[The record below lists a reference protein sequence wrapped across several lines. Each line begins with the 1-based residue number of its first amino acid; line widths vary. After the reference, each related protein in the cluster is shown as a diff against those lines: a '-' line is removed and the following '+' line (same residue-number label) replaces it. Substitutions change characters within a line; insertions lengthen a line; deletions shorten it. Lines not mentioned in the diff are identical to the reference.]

1 MFESMSSTYKDLS
14 ERIISRLK
22 KDESDKKLI
31 NGQLFI
37 GIGGGPGSGKST
49 TAEAVRD
56 LVNQLLGDEH
66 AAVVLPMDG
75 FHYSR

>member
-1 MFESMSSTYKDLS
+1 MFEIMESTYNDLS
-14 ERIISRLK
+14 QRILQRL
-22 KDESDKKLI
+22 EQDKTLQ

-56 LVNQLLGDEH
+56 KLNDSLQDEN